1 MSKKE
6 CDTLEEVIQFY
17 NLYLGNA
24 FQIDILDCTKEKL
37 YERELRSLIENS
49 QKRYQTI
56 EDQLNFIQQKLNQ
69 LHQDEGKL
77 PRKISSTRSIIK
89 GK

>member
-17 NLYLGNA
+17 NQYLENA
-24 FQIDILDCTKEKL
+24 FQIDVLDCTKEKL

-49 QKRYQTI
+49 QKRYQAI
-56 EDQLNFIQQKLNQ
+56 EDQLKFIQQKQINLKPYVLKLSQDILMDNQ
-69 LHQDEGKL
+69 F
-77 PRKISSTRSIIK
+77 
-89 GK
+89 